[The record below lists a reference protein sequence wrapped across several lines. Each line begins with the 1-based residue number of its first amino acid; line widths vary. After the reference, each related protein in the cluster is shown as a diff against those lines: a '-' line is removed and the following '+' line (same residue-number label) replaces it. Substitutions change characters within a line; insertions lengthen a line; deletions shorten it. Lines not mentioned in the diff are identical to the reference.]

1 MAEFKKR
8 YRNDKGQFV
17 ATRVIEN
24 VRQFYKE
31 NFTPEDR
38 AKINLYDQIR
48 KMDKTTLQQTSRQG
62 AGLFVTD
69 PIMYVGFSD
78 NPTTQIDYV
87 QKLSAA
93 KKMNTTLLYKGK
105 KITQSKMI
113 DVINEAIKESKEEHL
128 LDEDN
133 TKGTYYRTY
142 IFMVDDVLNNTLD
155 FDPDLHPP
163 KSH

>member
-69 PIMYVGFSD
+69 PIMYVGYSD
-78 NPTTQIDYV
+78 NPTTQIDFI

-93 KKMNTTLLYKGK
+93 KKMNTTLLYKGVP
-105 KITQSKMI
+105 ITAAKMKDMINQAIEQSRL
-113 DVINEAIKESKEEHL
+113 DHL
-128 LDEDN
+128 LEFDS
-133 TKGTYYRTY
+133 YYRTY
-142 IFMVDDVLNNTLD
+142 IFMVDDVDNNTLD